1 MNKLAVTLALA
12 FLASGCAT
20 KNIDSSYSV
29 GAKPAEGVVAGSIS
43 YHGSFSGYSVDYT
56 NVSTGKSGWI
66 QIGQGASLIPIPP
79 RSDFDEEEDTTGKV
93 FAISLPAGNYVAS
106 RWNVS
111 SGGVHF
117 GSRTPFSINFKVE
130 PGKMVYLGS
139 FQFTE
144 TSHIFG
150 SVTGARLAY
159 KDEVKRDL
167 PMLKKKFPGIADVP
181 ISYAVQPGTYLQDVG
196 GSSSVDI
203 TLPTYAP
210 VR

>member
-1 MNKLAVTLALA
+1 MKRLAVTLALA
-12 FLASGCAT
+12 LVASGCAT
-20 KNIDSSYSV
+20 KNINSSYTI
-29 GAKPAEGVVAGSIS
+29 GAKPAEGIVAGSIS

-66 QIGQGASLIPIPP
+66 QIGQGAVLIPILPK
-79 RSDFDEEEDTTGKV
+79 SDFDEEDTTGQV

-111 SGGVHF
+111 SGQAHF

-144 TSHIFG
+144 TSHFLG
-150 SVTGARLAY
+150 VVTGARLAY
-159 KDEVKRDL
+159 KDEANRDL
-167 PMLKKKFPGIADVP
+167 PMLHKRFPVLAGVP
-181 ISYAVQPGTYLQDVG
+181 ISSAVSPGTVQQNV
-196 GSSSVDI
+196 GSSASVDI
-203 TLPTYAP
+203 TVPTYAP
-210 VR
+210 VK